1 MFKVALLEAE
11 TPNLAFFSLDRFCFC
26 FLPSPQ
32 FPRSKMVVPCTDL
45 SIPETQILH
54 HLPAK
59 NPPRLPIVLHLLSAT
74 WLLEETALLVQH
86 TV

>member
-1 MFKVALLEAE
+1 
-11 TPNLAFFSLDRFCFC
+11 
-26 FLPSPQ
+26 
-32 FPRSKMVVPCTDL
+32 MVVPCTDL

-59 NPPRLPIVLHLLSAT
+59 NPPWLPIVLHLLSAT

-86 TV
+86 AV